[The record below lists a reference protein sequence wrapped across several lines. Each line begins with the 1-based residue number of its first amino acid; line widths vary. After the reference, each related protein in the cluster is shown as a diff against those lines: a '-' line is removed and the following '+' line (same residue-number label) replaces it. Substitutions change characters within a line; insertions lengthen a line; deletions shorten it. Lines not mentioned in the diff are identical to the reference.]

1 MYSKLLLV
9 LPGLVAVM
17 SALPAQAS
25 SMPRADFG
33 SRPTIGLAVGNGLSV
48 GLDIPVS
55 QAVSI
60 GGSFSAGLAWSR
72 STNVDLRLL
81 YKLVSA
87 DRGRF
92 QLDLLAG
99 AQGYGPGTFT
109 FTTFEPIVGIATAY
123 DLTPQLS
130 LRGNLATGLV
140 ARGGTGPSGI
150 ELGYRFSPT
159 IEGTIGANGRGDVIG
174 LKIGI

>member
-1 MYSKLLLV
+1 MKPYFLLV
-9 LPGLVAVM
+9 VPCLVAVAT
-17 SALPAQAS
+17 ALPAQAS

-33 SRPTIGLAVGNGLSV
+33 SRPTLGLAVGNGLSI
-48 GLDIPVS
+48 GLDVPLS
-55 QAVSI
+55 QAVSL
-60 GGSFSAGLAWSR
+60 GASFNAGFAWTR
-72 STNVDLRLL
+72 NTNIDIRLL

-99 AQGYGPGTFT
+99 AQGYGPGSFT
-109 FTTFEPIVGIATAY
+109 FSTFEPIVGVATAY

-140 ARGGTGPSGI
+140 NRGGVGPSGI

-159 IEGTIGANGRGDVIG
+159 LEGTIGANGRGDVIG
-174 LKIGI
+174 LKFNI